1 MEGLLKRLTIGH
13 RKSAST
19 TVPRGSDHQT
29 GDSQSSSESASPLT
43 PRTVNHD
50 RNGSLTTKIL
60 KNQLKQAPSDAQKEV
75 VNGRPVTSERGPNNL
90 VNLPRSLAGAVT
102 ISNSIPKESSGEN
115 STLDKLSSYTA
126 YPMYVYLR
134 D

>member
-19 TVPRGSDHQT
+19 TVPHGSNHQT

-50 RNGSLTTKIL
+50 RNGSFTTEIL
-60 KNQLKQAPSDAQKEV
+60 KNQQQAPSDAQKEV
-75 VNGRPVTSERGPNNL
+75 VKGRPVTSERGPNNL
-90 VNLPRSLAGAVT
+90 VNLPRSLAGVVT

-126 YPMYVYLR
+126 YPMYVYIR